1 MEIKD
6 SRGRTLNEVT
16 LRLSDD
22 ETTEL
27 LVAASQLEDASIEHA
42 MLRDKGGSTLA
53 VYRDTDQP
61 GPLQRG
67 TDWWLG
73 IAVLLLVV
81 LVTVGAYTIARGV
94 IELLF

>member
-16 LRLSDD
+16 IRLSDE

-27 LVAASQLEDASIEHA
+27 LVAASQLDDASVEHA
-42 MLRDKGGSTLA
+42 MLRDKAGSTLA

-61 GPLQRG
+61 SPLQRG
-67 TDWWLG
+67 TDWWVGL
-73 IAVLLLVV
+73 AVLLVV
-81 LVTVGAYTIARGV
+81 LLVTVGAYTIARG
-94 IELLF
+94 IIGLLF

>member
-16 LRLSDD
+16 IRLSDE

-27 LVAASQLEDASIEHA
+27 LVAASQLDDASVEHA
-42 MLRDKGGSTLA
+42 MLRDKAGYTLA

-61 GPLQRG
+61 SPLQRG
-67 TDWWLG
+67 TDWWVGL
-73 IAVLLLVV
+73 VVLLVV
-81 LVTVGAYTIARGV
+81 LLVTVGAYTIARG
-94 IELLF
+94 IIGLLF

>member
-16 LRLSDD
+16 IRLNDD
-22 ETTEL
+22 ETVEL

-42 MLRDKGGSTLA
+42 MLRDNAGSTLA
-53 VYRDTDQP
+53 VYRDSDQP
-61 GPLQRG
+61 NPLQRG

-73 IAVLLLVV
+73 LAVLLLVV
-81 LVTVGAYTIARGV
+81 LVTVGAYTIARG
-94 IELLF
+94 IIGLLF